1 MIVADGSIDFDDEG
15 RTIREAWIRAEDPG
29 SEPLEITMRPIA
41 PSVVFDMAHT
51 CEVPE
56 RWLYWRTLVEAEVPG
71 WGGPC
76 RGWFETSRYGVA

>member
-15 RTIREAWIRAEDPG
+15 RTIREAWIRAEEPG
-29 SEPLEITMRPIA
+29 SEPLEITMRPIS